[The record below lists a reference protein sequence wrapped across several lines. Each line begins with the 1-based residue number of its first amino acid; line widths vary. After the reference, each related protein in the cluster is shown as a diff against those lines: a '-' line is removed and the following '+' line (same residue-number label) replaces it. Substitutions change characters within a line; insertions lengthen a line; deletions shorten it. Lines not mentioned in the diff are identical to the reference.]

1 MGKAKLLY
9 ELMGLMGGI
18 CGGSSFMDIMPDI
31 DDPDSPCSSCSLS
44 YVEKSMCVGCLDEIE
59 YTRKKRGLE

>member
-9 ELMGLMGGI
+9 ELMGVIGGI

-44 YVEKSMCVGCLDEIE
+44 YAEKKLCA
-59 YTRKKRGLE
+59 